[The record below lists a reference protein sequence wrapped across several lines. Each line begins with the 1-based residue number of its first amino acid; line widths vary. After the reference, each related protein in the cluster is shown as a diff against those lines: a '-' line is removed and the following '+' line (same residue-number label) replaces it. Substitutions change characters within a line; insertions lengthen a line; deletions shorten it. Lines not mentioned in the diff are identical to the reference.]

1 MREQNSGPTA
11 LWSPLKNALRMA
23 DFLDILTL
31 LRQVQSDLSTT
42 ILFLMGWNA
51 SLSLFGIELDTL
63 VQFKLYISF
72 WFLSFL
78 LHIVR

>member
-1 MREQNSGPTA
+1 M
-11 LWSPLKNALRMA
+11 
-23 DFLDILTL
+23 
-31 LRQVQSDLSTT
+31 
-42 ILFLMGWNA
+42 
-51 SLSLFGIELDTL
+51 SLFGIELDTL